1 MRSVL
6 VGVVLI
12 GCSAK
17 VQTPAAP
24 DADAVIGDSAVVA
37 PPDAPIDAFDPT
49 AGVDWFTWPEQQPG
63 LADASWGVQL
73 TDIARHL
80 PAQYGDQYW
89 FPDDGMTSG
98 HETTHGIQAH
108 LRNYEAPATGRYNAF
123 YVLQD
128 RAAFVEEPDMRKS
141 DIAAFVPPSLRG
153 DRYATYITGQTEW
166 DDTPLYVFD
175 EWVAYTNGAE
185 VAVGQVQAGLYHA
198 GWTDAVMGPLELV
211 VYAMATAHAVSMKD
225 PAYFASNM
233 QFRRFTAWN
242 ISARCSCSKRAAR
255 CRSSSGRSRMRTPPR
270 CAPAP
275 TPTSSARSPVR
286 RGARTGRSASSG
298 SETSPHHC

>member
-12 GCSAK
+12 GCSTK
-17 VQTPAAP
+17 VQPPAAP
-24 DADAVIGDSAVVA
+24 DADAVGVDAAVDTAVA
-37 PPDAPIDAFDPT
+37 ADAPVDALDPT
-49 AGVDWFTWPEQQPG
+49 AGVDWFTWPDQQPS
-63 LADASWGVQL
+63 LSDASWGVQL

-89 FPDDGMTSG
+89 FPDDAMTSG

-108 LRNYEAPATGRYNAF
+108 LRNYEAPMTGRYNAF

-128 RAAFVEEPDMRKS
+128 RAAFVAEPDMRKS
-141 DIAAFVPPSLRG
+141 DIAAFIPASLRG

-185 VAVGQVQAGLYHA
+185 VAVGQVQAGLYTN
-198 GWTDAVMGPLELV
+198 GWTDAVMGPLEFV
-211 VYAMATAHAVSMKD
+211 VYAIATAQAASVKD
-225 PAYFASNM
+225 PAYFASNE

-242 ISARCSCSKRAAR
+242 IQRAMQLFEA
-255 CRSSSGRSRMRTPPR
+255 GRTMSQFEWAQQDTY
-270 CAPAP
+270 AA
-275 TPTSSARSPVR
+275 AL
-286 RGARTGRSASSG
+286 RTGADADDLRAFARATWG
-298 SETSPHHC
+298 ADWTQRVLGF

>member
-1 MRSVL
+1 MRSAL

-12 GCSAK
+12 GCSAGK
-17 VQTPAAP
+17 PSVPATP
-24 DADAVIGDSAVVA
+24 DADAVLGDAAAVDAAVVA
-37 PPDAPIDAFDPT
+37 DAPVDAPDPT
-49 AGVDWFTWPEQQPG
+49 AGVEWFTWPEQQPG
-63 LADASWGVQL
+63 LSDASWGVQL

-89 FPDDGMTSG
+89 FPGDGMTSG

-108 LRNYEAPATGRYNAF
+108 LRNYEAPMTGRYNAF

-141 DIAAFVPPSLRG
+141 DIAAFIPASLHG

-185 VAVGQVQAGLYHA
+185 VAVGQVQAGLYNG
-198 GWTDAVMGPLELV
+198 GWTDAVMGPLEFV
-211 VYAMATAHAVSMKD
+211 VYAIATAKAVSVKD
-225 PAYFASNM
+225 PSYFASNL

-242 ISARCSCSKRAAR
+242 IQRAMQLFEA
-255 CRSSSGRSRMRTPPR
+255 GRTMSQFEWAQQDDYAT
-270 CAPAP
+270 AL
-275 TPTSSARSPVR
+275 
-286 RGARTGRSASSG
+286 RTGADADDLRTFARATWG
-298 SETSPHHC
+298 TDWTQRVLGF